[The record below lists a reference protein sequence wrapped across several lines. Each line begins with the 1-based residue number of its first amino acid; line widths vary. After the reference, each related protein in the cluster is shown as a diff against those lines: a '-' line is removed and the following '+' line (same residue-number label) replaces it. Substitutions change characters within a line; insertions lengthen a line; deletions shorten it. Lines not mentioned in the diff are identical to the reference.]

1 MIFKSPMFHLV
12 FLGVLLLATTALAA
26 PKRLAVLEFQGEG
39 IPIEH
44 LQSLADAARSGA
56 VKSGNRIGNIEVYTR
71 ENQALIIRD
80 MGACEEEGICEV
92 ETLQNIGA
100 DYGITG
106 NVTQIE
112 GTYICTLNL
121 YDTTKGNVMDTAEA
135 QAEKLLVLRADI
147 QKKTATLVANQ
158 LGPKSSPP
166 VAQPRASEPPPEQ
179 KEGNWLGRLFKSMG
193 SGVQTAAENLRDGAA
208 EARENAKA
216 RRQAKAQTT
225 PPAKPKPESEP
236 EPSNR
241 LKPGLNKN
249 WFKFP
254 VYYDTEAKLLWEGKA
269 FGIPLNWHQAK
280 NHCTLLIVRGYT
292 DWRLPTTSELQDFFN
307 KDTLTKLNVLLTEKP
322 VTYWTTEQNMTVSN
336 NGAAGKGTRPTYDFR
351 CVRDEG

>member
-1 MIFKSPMFHLV
+1 MRFLTLLV
-12 FLGVLLLATTALAA
+12 TLGTALSSVQAQAA
-26 PKRLAVLEFQGEG
+26 PKRLAVLEFQGEA

-92 ETLQNIGA
+92 DTLQNIGA

-121 YDTTKGNVMDTAEA
+121 YDVSKGNVMDTAESQA
-135 QAEKLLVLRADI
+135 QKLLALREDI
-147 QKKTATLVANQ
+147 QQKTATMVGNQ
-158 LGPKSSPP
+158 LGPISGKP
-166 VAQPRASEPPPEQ
+166 VTQSRVRGTLRQQ
-179 KEGNWLGRLFKSMG
+179 KDGNWIGSFFKNMTTG
-193 SGVQTAAENLRDGAA
+193 LQTIVKNISDGAQESKEKENL
-208 EARENAKA
+208 K
-216 RRQAKAQTT
+216 RQAKAKPNPQ
-225 PPAKPKPESEP
+225 AKPEPEPESEP
-236 EPSNR
+236 ELSKQ
-241 LKPGLNKN
+241 LKPGLNNN

-292 DWRLPTTSELQDFFN
+292 DWRLPTTKELQEFFN
-307 KDTLTKLNVLLTEKP
+307 KDSLTKLNILLTEKP
-322 VTYWTTEQNMTVSN
+322 ITYWTTEQNMTVSN
-336 NGAAGKGTRPTYDFR
+336 NGQAAKSTLPTYDFR
-351 CVRDEG
+351 CVRDVL

>member
-1 MIFKSPMFHLV
+1 MRFLTLLV
-12 FLGVLLLATTALAA
+12 TLGTALSSVQAQAA
-26 PKRLAVLEFQGEG
+26 PKRLAVLEFQGEA

-92 ETLQNIGA
+92 DTLQNIGA

-121 YDTTKGNVMDTAEA
+121 YDVTKGNVMDTAES
-135 QAEKLLVLRADI
+135 QAEKLLVLREDI
-147 QKKTATLVANQ
+147 QKKIATLVKNQ
-158 LGPKSSPP
+158 LGPKSNKP
-166 VAQPRASEPPPEQ
+166 VAQPKIRETLPPQ
-179 KEGNWLGRLFKSMG
+179 KGGNWIGSLFKNMAAS
-193 SGVQTAAENLRDGAA
+193 VQTIVKNIRDGAQ
-208 EARENAKA
+208 ESKEKENLK
-216 RRQAKAQTT
+216 RQAKAKPT
-225 PPAKPKPESEP
+225 PQAKPESEP
-236 EPSNR
+236 EPSKQ
-241 LKPGLNKN
+241 LKPGLNNN

-269 FGIPLNWHQAK
+269 FGIPMNWHQAK

-292 DWRLPTTSELQDFFN
+292 DWRLPTTKELQDFFN
-307 KDTLTKLNVLLTEKP
+307 KDSLTKLNILLTEKP
-322 VTYWTTEQNMTVSN
+322 ITYWTTEQNMTVSN
-336 NGAAGKGTRPTYDFR
+336 NGQAAKGTLPTYDFR